1 MIYILK
7 IFNLA
12 QIKSMNRFMG
22 RWIKPLIT
30 FVAFTIAIWTWKS
43 YKNHCIIFNCMLK
56 SWYGIFF
63 KNRKRKLRC
72 QESLKNDFTDVE
84 IEMVICVLSAALNI
98 LRHFIPLFHKIWF
111 LFSLGVMWYCA
122 KLVVNVRTLVI
133 SHKSRTNGS
142 FKWIIDL
149 LNTYEIVQVFLA
161 RIDFF
166 VFQHL

>member
-1 MIYILK
+1 MWP
-7 IFNLA
+7 
-12 QIKSMNRFMG
+12 S
-22 RWIKPLIT
+22 PLPSELENPT
-30 FVAFTIAIWTWKS
+30 
-43 YKNHCIIFNCMLK
+43 KNHYIIFNFMLK
-56 SWYGIFF
+56 SWHGIFF
-63 KNRKRKLRC
+63 QNRKRKLRC

-161 RIDFF
+161 RIYTYAIL
-166 VFQHL
+166 QPKLEINRI